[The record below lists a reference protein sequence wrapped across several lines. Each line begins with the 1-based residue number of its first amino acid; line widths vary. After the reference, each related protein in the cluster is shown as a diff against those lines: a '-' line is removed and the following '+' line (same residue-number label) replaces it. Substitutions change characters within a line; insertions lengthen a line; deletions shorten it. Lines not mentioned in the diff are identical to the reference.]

1 MKFED
6 MMTFWKMKG
15 MIHHDSCITRERIYN
30 SEEKNVVYSMVLRD
44 IPRSGSEHAQIIYRY
59 TEKDGIK
66 SKFALVY
73 ADILFTGFRLEPD
86 SDQVYIKNAKVSDLR
101 QHFIEQI

>member
-15 MIHHDSCITRERIYN
+15 MIHQPSCMTRERIYD
-30 SEEKNVVYSMVLRD
+30 SDEKNVVYSIVLRD
-44 IPRSGSEHAQIIYRY
+44 IPRNGSEHAQIIYRY
-59 TEKDGIK
+59 TEKDGVK

-73 ADILFTGFRLEPD
+73 ADILFTGFRPMPNT
-86 SDQVYIKNAKVSDLR
+86 DQVYIKNAKVSDLR
-101 QHFIEQI
+101 NHFVERL